1 MLTDRGELIKFNFAG
16 YREWSTQTKKT
27 SLSSPASDGDVIIF
41 GNQAG
46 ELLIVSVKT
55 GEINSKTKFNY
66 AITGGLSIENGNA
79 YFADETGALYSFN
92 IKNKKVNWTANTGTK
107 ILSTPVMDDSKI
119 YIGNLGGNLFAFD
132 KNNGKKIWEISTLG
146 VINTTPL
153 ITRNMIIQPDVNK
166 KVYFLNSSDGEI
178 EKTLAFERRTK
189 LNPVFYD
196 SLLYLGSDR
205 GIIHAY
211 YVYGNN

>member
-1 MLTDRGELIKFNFAG
+1 
-16 YREWSTQTKKT
+16 
-27 SLSSPASDGDVIIF
+27 
-41 GNQAG
+41 
-46 ELLIVSVKT
+46 
-55 GEINSKTKFNY
+55 
-66 AITGGLSIENGNA
+66 
-79 YFADETGALYSFN
+79 
-92 IKNKKVNWTANTGTK
+92 
-107 ILSTPVMDDSKI
+107 MDDSKI

-153 ITRNMIIQPDVNK
+153 ITRNMLIQPDVNK